1 MAERHLNGFKALLI
15 DLDGTLVDSVPDL
28 AAAVNRLLGEEGRR
42 ALSREQ
48 VRGMVGDGV
57 AKLVERAF
65 ATTGGLDLAGALP
78 ALVERFVGLY
88 QTALSVETR
97 PFPGV
102 PETLANLKHAGL
114 RLAVCTNKPQA
125 ASVQVL
131 RDLGLA
137 ANIDLIAGGDAF
149 PVRKPDPGHLLG
161 VLDDLGVAPSAAA
174 MLGDSQVD
182 VAAARNAGLPVV
194 LVSYGYAKRPAREL
208 GADAVIDR
216 FEEILT
222 TLEDLNR
229 PGD

>member
-1 MAERHLNGFKALLI
+1 MAKRHLNGFRALLI

-28 AAAVNRLLGEEGRR
+28 AAAVNRLLGEEGRS

-65 ATTGGLDLAGALP
+65 TTTGGLDLAGALP

-102 PETLANLKHAGL
+102 PETLTRLKDAGL
-114 RLAVCTNKPQA
+114 QLAVCTNKPQA

-137 ANIDLIAGGDAF
+137 ASIDLIAGGDAF

-161 VLDDLGVAPSAAA
+161 VLGDLGVAPSAAA

-216 FEEILT
+216 FEEILKV
-222 TLEDLNR
+222 LQNLSR
-229 PGD
+229 PSH